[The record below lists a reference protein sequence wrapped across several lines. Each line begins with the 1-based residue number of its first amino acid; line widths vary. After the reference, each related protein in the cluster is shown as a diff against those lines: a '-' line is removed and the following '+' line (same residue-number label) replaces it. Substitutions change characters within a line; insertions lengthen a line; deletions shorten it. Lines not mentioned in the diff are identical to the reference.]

1 MTLVTS
7 WRNSMF
13 QKRPSPLPPICPK
26 VKPRKEVS
34 ESLFVE
40 TDDVRIEKSKGM
52 EIEDVELIIDE
63 EVGIKTESVDD
74 EYNAQT
80 NVVKKR
86 TRPPVNRISQKQKD
100 IKIIQIGTESN
111 KILTSRKIVKY
122 FIDECLKR

>member
-1 MTLVTS
+1 
-7 WRNSMF
+7 MF
-13 QKRPSPLPPICPK
+13 QKRPSPLLPICPK
-26 VKPRKEVS
+26 ETPRKEVS
-34 ESLFVE
+34 ENFFVE
-40 TDDVRIEKSKGM
+40 TDDVRIEKSKRM

-63 EVGIKTESVDD
+63 EVVTKTEPVDD

-80 NVVKKR
+80 DVVKER

-122 FIDECLKR
+122 FIDESLER